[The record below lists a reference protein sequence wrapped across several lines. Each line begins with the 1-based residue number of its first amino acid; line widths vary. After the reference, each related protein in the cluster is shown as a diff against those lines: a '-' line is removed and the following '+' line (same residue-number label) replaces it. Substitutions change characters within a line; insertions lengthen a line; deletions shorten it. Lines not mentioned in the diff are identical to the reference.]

1 MNKKPFT
8 FKQFK
13 ELYSKVP
20 RLTVDLVVQ
29 TPSGVVLTLR
39 QLPSW
44 HKLWHLPGGTIFYK
58 ETVKQAVKRVAKD
71 ELGIAVNIKKLLGYI
86 EYPSEEK
93 ERGFGY
99 TISLAILCAIKNGKL
114 KVNKEATQVKIFSE
128 WPKNIVSEQKVFLN
142 KQELI

>member
-29 TPSGVVLTLR
+29 TPNGVVLTLR
-39 QLPSW
+39 QLSSW
-44 HKLWHLPGGTIFYK
+44 YKLWHLPGGTIFYK

-93 ERGFGY
+93 ERGFGW
-99 TISLAILCAIKNGKL
+99 TISLAILCTIKSGQL
-114 KVNKEATQVKIFSE
+114 KINEEASQVKIFSE